1 MKLTDRQEEILA
13 IVKNQQPV
21 TGDDIANYLSLS
33 RATIRPDLTIL
44 TMLGF
49 LAARPKVGYF
59 YKGDP
64 FIKSCASQFK
74 NLLVRD
80 NMSMPIVLD
89 QNSSVYDGVVTI
101 FLENIGTIFI
111 TKDGYLAGC
120 VSRKDLLRTTIGKID
135 LEKTPLSVIMTRMP
149 NIVGILPDESMY
161 DAACKINEHH
171 IDALPVWE
179 LNEGQYKVIGRVTK
193 TNITR
198 LVMELGGEED
208 DGEARL

>member
-1 MKLTDRQEEILA
+1 MKLTDRQEEILE
-13 IVKNQQPV
+13 IVIENQPI
-21 TGDDIANYLSLS
+21 TGDEIANCLSIS

-44 TMLGF
+44 TMLGY
-49 LAARPKVGYF
+49 LGARPKVGYF

-64 FIKSCASQFK
+64 LLKSCSNQFK
-74 NLLVRD
+74 SILVRD

-89 QNSSVYDGVVTI
+89 QNSSIYDGVVTI

-111 TKDGYLAGC
+111 TNNGFLAGC

-149 NIVGILPDESMY
+149 NIVTISPLESMY
-161 DAACKINEHH
+161 EAARKINDHH
-171 IDALPVWE
+171 IDALPVCE
-179 LNEGQYKVIGRVTK
+179 KDKGKFKVIGRVTK

-198 LVMELGGEED
+198 LVMELGGDENDEE
-208 DGEARL
+208 

>member
-1 MKLTDRQEEILA
+1 MKLTDRQEEILK
-13 IVKNQQPV
+13 IVVEQQPV
-21 TGDDIANYLSLS
+21 TGDDIANQLSIS

-49 LAARPKVGYF
+49 LGARPKVGYF

-64 FIKSCASQFK
+64 FTKSCANQFK
-74 NLLVRD
+74 NLYVRD

-89 QNSSVYDGVVTI
+89 QSSSIYDGVVTI

-135 LEKTPLSVIMTRMP
+135 LEKTPLSLIMTRMP
-149 NIVGILPDESMY
+149 NIVGIFPDESMY
-161 DAACKINEHH
+161 EAAKKINEHH
-171 IDALPVWE
+171 VDALPVYE
-179 LNEGQYKVIGRVTK
+179 MEEGKYKVIGRVTK

-198 LVMELGGEED
+198 LVMELGGEDE
-208 DGEARL
+208 EQSRY